1 MRRGGE
7 EEDEE
12 RGQVIASYVSISFPP
27 GLLPIPEFLSP
38 SATDILRLEH
48 SSNLKSGVEALH
60 VSVINETEFASL
72 PNSIFLTS
80 ILFFL
85 SLSLY
90 IFFWA
95 SSLFLSPSS
104 AFLSLNSSRGGQIVS
119 VCDSL
124 FHTPPTPLPLPPSH

>member
-38 SATDILRLEH
+38 SATDILRLEC

-60 VSVINETEFASL
+60 ISVINETEFASL
-72 PNSIFLTS
+72 PNSLSHIHSFLS
-80 ILFFL
+80 ISLALHLFLGLL
-85 SLSLY
+85 SLSLT
-90 IFFWA
+90 
-95 SSLFLSPSS
+95 L
-104 AFLSLNSSRGGQIVS
+104 Q
-119 VCDSL
+119 C
-124 FHTPPTPLPLPPSH
+124 LPLSKFQSGRTDSVRV